1 MTSRSPLFAAAFL
14 ALSVLHT
21 GNAQVP
27 ADLRAATRARNH
39 AVAQADATTW
49 DKLTTD
55 SFIVVFPWATM
66 TKAQRSAQI
75 KQQKPSSESPLQ
87 HEQFQRVGN
96 AFLHRYDIQNGSIL
110 EVWVKDRG
118 TWRVATVQATV
129 LDPDSA
135 AVHQAITA
143 ANARFIDAF
152 KRADPAT
159 LTANYTDDAVLMP
172 PNMPAWE
179 GRAGISQGFT
189 SFLAQFSL
197 VDARLATKDVI
208 LSGDYAIE
216 RGTYTWTL
224 HPKTATAGGADI
236 VDSGKYL
243 TVWERQE
250 DGSWKITRDINN
262 ADRPGTM

>member
-14 ALSVLHT
+14 ALSVPHT

-27 ADLRAATRARNH
+27 ADLRAATRARNQ
-39 AVAQADATTW
+39 AVAQADAATW

-55 SFIVVFPWATM
+55 NFIVVFPSGPM

-75 KQQKPSSESPLQ
+75 KQQKPTTAPPIE
-87 HEQFQRVGN
+87 HEQFQAAGN
-96 AFLHRYDIQNGSIL
+96 AFLHRYQIGSGSFL

-118 TWRVATVQATV
+118 AWRVATVQATA

-197 VDARLATKDVI
+197 VDARLETKDVI

-224 HPKTATAGGADI
+224 HPKTATAGRADI

-250 DGSWKITRDINN
+250 SGSWKIIRDINN
-262 ADRPGTM
+262 ADRPGPM